1 MNYKTCSIAAFGFA
15 LLSACYLLI
24 AVAPDPATAQ
34 QVPASRTDIAMSFSP
49 VVKETAPSV
58 VNVYAKRIVQAQGR
72 SPFGA
77 DPFFRRFFG
86 DELFG
91 GRPRQRA
98 QNSLGSGVIV
108 DSSGLVVTNNH
119 VIQDGTE
126 IRVVLSDK
134 REFDAELILKDERT
148 DLAILRIQPN
158 GDPLVPLPL
167 GDSDALEV
175 GDLVLAIG
183 NPFGVGQTVTSGIVS
198 ALARTRVG
206 VSSYQFFIQ
215 TDAAINPGNSGGA
228 LVDMNGRLIGI
239 NTAIFSRSGGSIG
252 IGFAIPVNMVRSVI
266 EQSLAG
272 ASKVTRAWPG
282 ADLQDV
288 TPDLATALKLD
299 RPRGAL
305 VSSLHPLSPLAKAGI
320 GQGDVLLRLA
330 GRQIENAQ
338 EFTFRF
344 ATLNVGERA
353 KVVFRRKNQRFNAD
367 VQLIAAPEV
376 PPRNTTLVRGRSPFT
391 GLEVV
396 NVSPAVSEE
405 LGLPSSAEGVAVSDI
420 KGGLAQRFGFK
431 KGDLIVELN
440 DRKLKL
446 VGDLES
452 VLGNRVGYWDVAIVR
467 KGRLIRREF
476 GG

>member
-1 MNYKTCSIAAFGFA
+1 
-15 LLSACYLLI
+15 LL
-24 AVAPDPATAQ
+24 
-34 QVPASRTDIAMSFSP
+34 
-49 VVKETAPSV
+49 
-58 VNVYAKRIVQAQGR
+58 GG

-108 DSSGLVVTNNH
+108 DSSGIVVTNNH
-119 VIQDGTE
+119 VIQGGTE
-126 IRVVLSDK
+126 IRVVLYDN

-148 DLAILRIQPN
+148 DLAILRIQPE

-167 GDSDALEV
+167 GDSDAIEV

-239 NTAIFSRSGGSIG
+239 NTAIFSRSGGSNG

-272 ASKVTRAWPG
+272 ASRVVRPWTG

-288 TPDLATALKLD
+288 TSDIATALGLD
-299 RPRGAL
+299 RPKGAL
-305 VSSLHPLSPLAKAGI
+305 VANLHTSSPLAAAGV
-320 GQGDVLLRLA
+320 QRGDVLLQLEGRGLA
-330 GRQIENAQ
+330 NAQ
-338 EFTFRF
+338 EFNFRL
-344 ATLNVGERA
+344 ATLSIGDTANLVFQRKRKSYRA
-353 KVVFRRKNQRFNAD
+353 KVK
-367 VQLIAAPEV
+367 LIAAPEV
-376 PPRNTTLVRGRSPFT
+376 PPRNTRTIGGRSPFT
-391 GLEVV
+391 GLEVM
-396 NVSPAVSEE
+396 NISPAVAEE
-405 LGLPSSAEGVAVSDI
+405 LGLPTSAEGVVISDE
-420 KGGLAQRFGFK
+420 GQSLARRFGFRR
-431 KGDLIVELN
+431 GDIIVELN
-440 DRKLKL
+440 DYKPKS
-446 VGDLES
+446 VAELES
-452 VLGNRVGYWDVAIVR
+452 ALGERTGYWDVAIVR
-467 KGRLIRREF
+467 KGQLIRRSF

>member
-1 MNYKTCSIAAFGFA
+1 MLLTFQIGLAVTPAA
-15 LLSACYLLI
+15 
-24 AVAPDPATAQ
+24 AQ
-34 QVPASRTDIAMSFSP
+34 QVPSSRADIAMSFAP

-58 VNVYAKRIVQAQGR
+58 VNVYARRIVASQGV

-108 DSSGLVVTNNH
+108 DSSGIVVTNNH
-119 VIQDGTE
+119 VIQGGTE
-126 IRVVLSDK
+126 IRVVLHDN
-134 REFDAELILKDERT
+134 REYDAELILKDERT
-148 DLAILRIQPN
+148 DLAILRIKPED
-158 GDPLVPLPL
+158 GPLVPLPL
-167 GDSDALEV
+167 GDSDAIEV

-239 NTAIFSRSGGSIG
+239 NTAIFSRSGGSNG

-272 ASKVTRAWPG
+272 ASRVVRPWTG

-288 TPDLATALKLD
+288 TSDIATALGLD
-299 RPRGAL
+299 RPKGAL
-305 VSSLHPLSPLAKAGI
+305 VANLHPSSPLAAAGVER
-320 GQGDVLLRLA
+320 GDVLLQLDGRDLA
-330 GRQIENAQ
+330 NAQ
-338 EFTFRF
+338 EFNFRL
-344 ATLNVGERA
+344 ATLAIGDTANL
-353 KVVFRRKNQRFNAD
+353 VFQRKRKSYRTR
-367 VQLIAAPEV
+367 VKLMAAPEQ
-376 PPRNTTLVRGRSPFT
+376 PPRNTRTIGGRSPFT
-391 GLEVV
+391 GLEVM
-396 NVSPAVSEE
+396 NISPAVAEE
-405 LGLPSSAEGVAVSDI
+405 LGLPTSAEGVVISDE
-420 KGGLAQRFGFK
+420 GQSLARRFGFRR
-431 KGDLIVELN
+431 GDIIVELN
-440 DRKLKL
+440 GYTPKS
-446 VGDLES
+446 VAELETALS
-452 VLGNRVGYWDVAIVR
+452 ERAGYWNVGIVR
-467 KGRLIRREF
+467 KGQLIRRSF

>member
-1 MNYKTCSIAAFGFA
+1 MRHSRHLIVLAMM
-15 LLSACYLLI
+15 LLTFHIGLGPQP
-24 AVAPDPATAQ
+24 VAAQ
-34 QVPASRTDIAMSFSP
+34 QVPSSRADIAMSFAL

-58 VNVYAKRIVQAQGR
+58 VNVYARRIVTSQGG

-108 DSSGLVVTNNH
+108 DSSGIVVTNNH
-119 VIQDGTE
+119 VIQGGTE
-126 IRVVLSDK
+126 IRVVLHDN
-134 REFDAELILKDERT
+134 REYDAELILKDERT
-148 DLAILRIQPN
+148 DLAILRIKPED
-158 GDPLVPLPL
+158 GPLVPLPL
-167 GDSDALEV
+167 GDSDAIEV

-239 NTAIFSRSGGSIG
+239 NTAIFSRSGGSNG

-272 ASKVTRAWPG
+272 ASRVVRPWTG

-288 TPDLATALKLD
+288 TSDIAAALGLD
-299 RPRGAL
+299 WPKGAL
-305 VSSLHPLSPLAKAGI
+305 VANLHASSPLAAAGVER
-320 GQGDVLLRLA
+320 GDVLLQLDGRDLA
-330 GRQIENAQ
+330 NAQ
-338 EFTFRF
+338 EFNFRL
-344 ATLNVGERA
+344 ATLAIGDTANLVFQRKRKSYRT
-353 KVVFRRKNQRFNAD
+353 KVK
-367 VQLIAAPEV
+367 LMAAPEQ
-376 PPRNTTLVRGRSPFT
+376 PPRNTRTIGGRSPFT
-391 GLEVV
+391 GLEVM
-396 NVSPAVSEE
+396 NISPAVSEE
-405 LGLPSSAEGVAVSDI
+405 LGLPTSAEGVVISDE
-420 KGGLAQRFGFK
+420 GQSLARRFGFRR
-431 KGDLIVELN
+431 GDIIVELN
-440 DRKLKL
+440 GYTPKS
-446 VGDLES
+446 VAELETALS
-452 VLGNRVGYWDVAIVR
+452 ERAGYWNVGIVR
-467 KGRLIRREF
+467 KGQLIRRSF

>member
-1 MNYKTCSIAAFGFA
+1 MLLTFQIGLAVTPAA
-15 LLSACYLLI
+15 
-24 AVAPDPATAQ
+24 AQ
-34 QVPASRTDIAMSFSP
+34 QVPSSRADIAMSFAP

-58 VNVYAKRIVQAQGR
+58 VNVYARRIVTSQGV

-108 DSSGLVVTNNH
+108 DSSGIVVTNNH
-119 VIQDGTE
+119 VIQGGTE
-126 IRVVLSDK
+126 IRVVLHDN
-134 REFDAELILKDERT
+134 REYDAELVLKDERT
-148 DLAILRIQPN
+148 DLAILRIKPED
-158 GDPLVPLPL
+158 GPLVPLPL
-167 GDSDALEV
+167 GDSDAIEV

-239 NTAIFSRSGGSIG
+239 NTAIFSRSGGSNG

-272 ASKVTRAWPG
+272 ASRVVRPWTG

-288 TPDLATALKLD
+288 TSDIATALGLD
-299 RPRGAL
+299 RPKGAL
-305 VSSLHPLSPLAKAGI
+305 VANLHPSSPLAAAGVER
-320 GQGDVLLRLA
+320 GDVLLQLDGRDLA
-330 GRQIENAQ
+330 NAQ
-338 EFTFRF
+338 EFNFRL
-344 ATLNVGERA
+344 ATLAIGDTANL
-353 KVVFRRKNQRFNAD
+353 VFQRKRKSYRTR
-367 VQLIAAPEV
+367 VKLMAAPEQ
-376 PPRNTTLVRGRSPFT
+376 PPRNTRTIGGRSPFT
-391 GLEVV
+391 GLEVM
-396 NVSPAVSEE
+396 NISPAVAEE
-405 LGLPSSAEGVAVSDI
+405 LGLPTSAEGVVISDE
-420 KGGLAQRFGFK
+420 GQSLARRFGFRR
-431 KGDLIVELN
+431 GDIIVELN
-440 DRKLKL
+440 GYTPKS
-446 VGDLES
+446 VAELETALS
-452 VLGNRVGYWDVAIVR
+452 ERAGYWNVGIVR
-467 KGRLIRREF
+467 KGQLIRRSF

>member
-1 MNYKTCSIAAFGFA
+1 MQFVRRV
-15 LLSACYLLI
+15 LLI
-24 AVAPDPATAQ
+24 AAMAVVPLGLALGTANAQ
-34 QVPASRTDIAMSFSP
+34 QVPASRADIAMSFSP
-49 VVKETAPSV
+49 VVKNTAPSV
-58 VNVYAKRIVQAQGR
+58 VNVYAKRIVKSEGR
-72 SPFGA
+72 RRPFGA

-91 GRPRQRA
+91 GRPRRRA

-108 DSSGLVVTNNH
+108 DATGIIITNNH
-119 VIQDGTE
+119 VIKNGTE

-134 REFDAELILKDERT
+134 REFDAELVLTDERT
-148 DLAILRIQPN
+148 DLAVLRIEPD
-158 GDPLVPLPL
+158 GDPLVALSL

-228 LVDMNGRLIGI
+228 LVDMKGRLIGI
-239 NTAIFSRSGGSIG
+239 NTAIFSRSGGSNG

-266 EQSLAG
+266 EQTLSG
-272 ASKVTRAWPG
+272 ATKVVRPWVG
-282 ADLQDV
+282 ADLQNV
-288 TPDLATALKLD
+288 TSDLASALGLN

-305 VSSLHPLSPLAKAGI
+305 VSKLHPSSPLKKAGI
-320 GQGDVLLRLA
+320 KRGDVLLRLA
-330 GRQIENAQ
+330 GKPIENAQ
-338 EFTFRF
+338 EFSFRF
-344 ATLNVGERA
+344 ATLPVGDESR
-353 KVVFRRKNQRFNAD
+353 VVFSRKSKRFKTD
-367 VQLIAAPEV
+367 VALAAAPED
-376 PPRNTTLVRGRSPFT
+376 PPRNTTVIRGRSPFT

-405 LGLPSSAEGVAVSDI
+405 LGLPALVEGVAVSGVRRSI
-420 KGGLAQRFGFK
+420 ARRFGFK
-431 KGDLIVELN
+431 KGDVIVELN
-440 DRKLKL
+440 ESKLTS
-446 VGDLES
+446 VSDLRR
-452 VLGNRVGYWDVAIVR
+452 VLRRRDGYWDVAIMR
-467 KGRLIRREF
+467 KGKIIRREF

>member
-1 MNYKTCSIAAFGFA
+1 MRKPTSFLYLAAMLMLVLPA
-15 LLSACYLLI
+15 LVTGA
-24 AVAPDPATAQ
+24 AQAQ
-34 QVPASRTDIAMSFSP
+34 QVPQSRAEISMSFAP
-49 VVKETAPSV
+49 VVRDTAPGV
-58 VNVYAKRIVQAQGR
+58 VNVYAKRIVTTQGR

-108 DSSGLVVTNNH
+108 DSSGIIVTNNH

-126 IRVVLSDK
+126 IRVVLHDN

-148 DLAILRIQPN
+148 DLAVLRIQPDD
-158 GDPLVPLPL
+158 GEPLVPVPL
-167 GDSDALEV
+167 GDSDAIEV

-239 NTAIFSRSGGSIG
+239 NTAIFSRSGGSNG

-272 ASKVTRAWPG
+272 ASRIVRPWTG
-282 ADLQDV
+282 ADLQDM
-288 TPDLATALKLD
+288 TGDIASALGLD
-299 RPRGAL
+299 QPKGAL
-305 VSSLHPLSPLAKAGI
+305 VANLHSSSPLLAAGVER
-320 GQGDVLLRLA
+320 GDVLLKLDGRDLA
-330 GRQIENAQ
+330 NAQ
-338 EFTFRF
+338 EFNFRL
-344 ATLNVGERA
+344 ATLSIGDTA
-353 KVVFRRKNQRFNAD
+353 DLVFQRKRKTYRTKLK
-367 VQLIAAPEV
+367 LIAAPEI
-376 PPRNTTLVRGRSPFT
+376 PPRNTRTIGGRTPFT
-391 GLEVV
+391 GLEVM
-396 NVSPAVSEE
+396 NISPAVADE
-405 LGLPSSAEGVAVSDI
+405 LGLPTTAEGVVIADEGQSL
-420 KGGLAQRFGFK
+420 GRRFGFRR
-431 KGDLIVELN
+431 GDIIAEVNDYRPKSVAEL
-440 DRKLKL
+440 
-446 VGDLES
+446 ETA
-452 VLGNRVGYWDVAIVR
+452 LGSRVGYWDVGIIR
-467 KGRLIRREF
+467 KGRLIRRSF

>member
-1 MNYKTCSIAAFGFA
+1 MMLLTFQIGLAVTPAA
-15 LLSACYLLI
+15 
-24 AVAPDPATAQ
+24 AQ
-34 QVPASRTDIAMSFSP
+34 QVPSSRADIAMSFAP

-58 VNVYAKRIVQAQGR
+58 VNVYARRIVASQGV

-108 DSSGLVVTNNH
+108 DSSGIVVTNNH
-119 VIQDGTE
+119 VIQGGTE
-126 IRVVLSDK
+126 IRVVLHDN
-134 REFDAELILKDERT
+134 REYDAELILKDERT
-148 DLAILRIQPN
+148 DLAILRIKPED
-158 GDPLVPLPL
+158 GPLVPLPL
-167 GDSDALEV
+167 GDSDAIEV

-239 NTAIFSRSGGSIG
+239 NTAIFSRSGGSNG

-272 ASKVTRAWPG
+272 ASRVVRPWTG

-288 TPDLATALKLD
+288 TSDIATALGLD
-299 RPRGAL
+299 RPKGAL
-305 VSSLHPLSPLAKAGI
+305 VANLHPSSPLAAAGVER
-320 GQGDVLLRLA
+320 GDVLLQLDGRDLA
-330 GRQIENAQ
+330 NAQ
-338 EFTFRF
+338 EFNFRL
-344 ATLNVGERA
+344 ATLAIGDTANL
-353 KVVFRRKNQRFNAD
+353 VFQRKRKSYRTR
-367 VQLIAAPEV
+367 VKLMAAPEQ
-376 PPRNTTLVRGRSPFT
+376 PPRNTRTIGGRSPFT
-391 GLEVV
+391 GLEVM
-396 NVSPAVSEE
+396 NISPAVAEE
-405 LGLPSSAEGVAVSDI
+405 LGLPTSAEGVVISDE
-420 KGGLAQRFGFK
+420 GQSLARRFGFRR
-431 KGDLIVELN
+431 GDIIVELN
-440 DRKLKL
+440 GYTPKS
-446 VGDLES
+446 VAELETALS
-452 VLGNRVGYWDVAIVR
+452 ERAGYWNVGIVR
-467 KGRLIRREF
+467 KGQLIRRSF

>member
-1 MNYKTCSIAAFGFA
+1 MPFVRHA
-15 LLSACYLLI
+15 LLSAAI
-24 AVAPDPATAQ
+24 AVFLMISGLVPAGAQ
-34 QVPASRTDIAMSFSP
+34 QVPASRGDIAMSFSP
-49 VVKETAPSV
+49 VVKSTAPSV

-72 SPFGA
+72 RQPFGA

-86 DELFG
+86 DKLFG
-91 GRPRQRA
+91 GRPRKRA

-108 DSSGLVVTNNH
+108 DASGIVITNNH
-119 VIQDGTE
+119 VINNGTE

-134 REFDAELILKDERT
+134 REFDAELILTDERT
-148 DLAILRIQPN
+148 DLAVLRIKPD
-158 GDPLVPLPL
+158 GDPLVALPL

-239 NTAIFSRSGGSIG
+239 NTAIFSRSGGSDG

-266 EQSLAG
+266 EQSLSG
-272 ASKVTRAWPG
+272 ASKVVRPWAG
-282 ADLQDV
+282 ADLQNV
-288 TPDLATALKLD
+288 TSDLASALGLS

-305 VSSLHPLSPLAKAGI
+305 VSQLHAASPLKKAGI
-320 GQGDVLLRLA
+320 KRGDVLLRLA
-330 GRQIENAQ
+330 GKTIENAQ
-338 EFTFRF
+338 EFSFRF
-344 ATLNVGERA
+344 ATLTVGEQSS
-353 KVVFRRKNQRFNAD
+353 VVFSRKSKRLKAD
-367 VQLIAAPEV
+367 VSLKPAPED
-376 PPRNTTLVRGRSPFT
+376 PPRNTTVIRGRSPFT

-396 NVSPAVSEE
+396 NVSPAVAEE
-405 LGLPSSAEGVAVSDI
+405 LGLPASVAGVAVSSI
-420 KGGLAQRFGFK
+420 KGALARRFGFK
-431 KGDLIVELN
+431 KGDVIVELN
-440 DRKLKL
+440 ERKPGS
-446 VGDLES
+446 VADLRTI
-452 VLGNRVGYWDVAIVR
+452 LNRRDGYWDVAILR
-467 KGRLIRREF
+467 KGKLIRREF

>member
-1 MNYKTCSIAAFGFA
+1 MRHSRHLLVLAMMLLTFQIGLAVTPAA
-15 LLSACYLLI
+15 
-24 AVAPDPATAQ
+24 AQ
-34 QVPASRTDIAMSFSP
+34 QVPSSRADIAMSFAP

-58 VNVYAKRIVQAQGR
+58 VNVYARRIVTSQGV

-108 DSSGLVVTNNH
+108 DSSGIVVTNNH
-119 VIQDGTE
+119 VIQGGTE
-126 IRVVLSDK
+126 IRVVLHDN
-134 REFDAELILKDERT
+134 REYDAELILKDERT
-148 DLAILRIQPN
+148 DLAILRIKPED
-158 GDPLVPLPL
+158 GPLVPLPL
-167 GDSDALEV
+167 GDSDAIEV

-239 NTAIFSRSGGSIG
+239 NTAIFSRSGGSNG

-272 ASKVTRAWPG
+272 ASRVVRPWTG

-288 TPDLATALKLD
+288 TSDIATALGLD
-299 RPRGAL
+299 RPKGAL
-305 VSSLHPLSPLAKAGI
+305 VANLHPSSPLAAAGVER
-320 GQGDVLLRLA
+320 GDVLLQLDGRDLA
-330 GRQIENAQ
+330 NAQ
-338 EFTFRF
+338 EFNFRL
-344 ATLNVGERA
+344 ATLAIGDTANL
-353 KVVFRRKNQRFNAD
+353 VFQRKRKSYRTR
-367 VQLIAAPEV
+367 VKLMAAPEL
-376 PPRNTTLVRGRSPFT
+376 PPRNTRTIGGRSPFT
-391 GLEVV
+391 GLEVM
-396 NVSPAVSEE
+396 NISPAVAEE
-405 LGLPSSAEGVAVSDI
+405 LGLPTSAEGVVISDE
-420 KGGLAQRFGFK
+420 GQSLARRFGFRR
-431 KGDLIVELN
+431 GDIIVELN
-440 DRKLKL
+440 GYTPKS
-446 VGDLES
+446 VAELETALS
-452 VLGNRVGYWDVAIVR
+452 ERAGYWNVGIVR
-467 KGRLIRREF
+467 KGQLIRRSF

>member
-1 MNYKTCSIAAFGFA
+1 MSAQRYFSPLIGILMLCCSGFA
-15 LLSACYLLI
+15 VL
-24 AVAPDPATAQ
+24 AQ
-34 QVPASRTDIAMSFSP
+34 QVPSTRGEIAMSFSP

-58 VNVYAKRIVQAQGR
+58 VNVYAKRIVQTQGR
-72 SPFGA
+72 QAPFGA

-108 DSSGLVVTNNH
+108 DASGIVVTNNH
-119 VIQDGTE
+119 VIKGGTE

-134 REFDAELILKDERT
+134 REFDAELVLTDERT
-148 DLAILRIQPN
+148 DLAILRIRPD
-158 GDPLVPLPL
+158 GEPLVPLAL
-167 GDSDALEV
+167 ANSDALEV

-239 NTAIFSRSGGSIG
+239 NTAIFSRSGGSNG

-266 EQSLAG
+266 EQSLTG
-272 ASKVTRAWPG
+272 ATKVTRPWAG

-288 TPDLATALKLD
+288 TADLAAALKLN

-305 VSSLHPLSPLAKAGI
+305 VSRLHPASPLAKAGI
-320 GQGDVLLRLA
+320 KQGDVLLRLD
-330 GRQIENAQ
+330 GKQIENAQ
-338 EFTFRF
+338 EFNFRF
-344 ATLNVGERA
+344 ATLPVGRKA
-353 KVVFRRKNQRFNAD
+353 QVIFRSKGKRLRTD
-367 VQLIAAPEV
+367 VALIAAPETPARDTRV
-376 PPRNTTLVRGRSPFT
+376 IGGRSPFT

-396 NVSPAVSEE
+396 NISPAVSEE
-405 LGLPSSAEGVAVSDI
+405 LGLATAAEGVAVADV
-420 KGGLAQRFGFK
+420 KGPLAQRFGFK
-431 KGDLIVELN
+431 KGDVIVELN
-440 DRKLKL
+440 DRKLMS
-446 VGDLES
+446 VTELEDI
-452 VLGNRVGYWDVAIVR
+452 LERRVGYWDVAILR
-467 KGRLIRREF
+467 QGRLIRREF

>member
-1 MNYKTCSIAAFGFA
+1 MIFA
-15 LLSACYLLI
+15 RTFLFTTLVLLMSLLT
-24 AVAPDPATAQ
+24 AQAQ
-34 QVPASRTDIAMSFSP
+34 QVPASRGDIAMSFSP

-58 VNVYAKRIVQAQGR
+58 VNVYAKRIAKAQGR

-108 DSSGLVVTNNH
+108 DASGIVVTNNH
-119 VIQDGTE
+119 VIKGGTE

-134 REFDAELILKDERT
+134 REFDAELVLTDERT
-148 DLAILRIQPN
+148 DLAILRIEPE
-158 GDPLVPLPL
+158 GEALVPLPL

-239 NTAIFSRSGGSIG
+239 NTAIFSRSGGSNG

-266 EQSLAG
+266 EQSLTG
-272 ASKVTRAWPG
+272 ASKVTRPWAG
-282 ADLQDV
+282 VDLQDV
-288 TPDLATALKLD
+288 TADLAAALKLD

-305 VSSLHPLSPLAKAGI
+305 VSKLHPESPLAKAGVR
-320 GQGDVLLRLA
+320 QGDVLLRLA
-330 GRQIENAQ
+330 GRRIENAQ
-338 EFTFRF
+338 EFNFRF
-344 ATLNVGERA
+344 ATLAVGEKARIVFSRRNKRVRA
-353 KVVFRRKNQRFNAD
+353 EVR
-367 VQLIAAPEV
+367 LIAAPEV
-376 PPRNTTLVRGRSPFT
+376 PTRNATLVRGRSPFT

-396 NVSPAVSEE
+396 NISPAVAEE
-405 LGLPSSAEGVAVSDI
+405 LTLPTSAEGVAVSDV
-420 KGGLAQRFGFK
+420 KGRVARRFGFR
-431 KGDLIVELN
+431 KGDVIVELN
-440 DRKLKL
+440 ERKLASVEDFKR
-446 VGDLES
+446 
-452 VLGNRVGYWDVAIVR
+452 VLGNPIGYWDVAILR

>member
-1 MNYKTCSIAAFGFA
+1 MHRPNLFLQLAA
-15 LLSACYLLI
+15 LLLL
-24 AVAPDPATAQ
+24 ALTTLATGALAQ
-34 QVPASRTDIAMSFSP
+34 QVPQSRAEISMSFAP
-49 VVKETAPSV
+49 VVRDTAPGV
-58 VNVYAKRIVQAQGR
+58 VNVYAKRVVTTQGR

-108 DSSGLVVTNNH
+108 DSSGIVVTNNH
-119 VIQDGTE
+119 VIQDGTD
-126 IRVVLSDK
+126 IRVVLHDN
-134 REFDAELILKDERT
+134 RECDAELILKDERT
-148 DLAILRIQPN
+148 DLAVLRIQPE

-167 GDSDALEV
+167 GDSDAIEV

-239 NTAIFSRSGGSIG
+239 NTAIFSRSGGSNG

-266 EQSLAG
+266 EQSLSG
-272 ASKVTRAWPG
+272 ASRVVRPWTG

-288 TPDLATALKLD
+288 TSDIASALGFD

-305 VSSLHPLSPLAKAGI
+305 VANLHTSSPLLTAGVER
-320 GQGDVLLRLA
+320 GDVLLKLDGRDLA
-330 GRQIENAQ
+330 NAQ
-338 EFTFRF
+338 EFNFRL
-344 ATLNVGERA
+344 ATLSIGDSANL
-353 KVVFRRKNQRFNAD
+353 VFQRKRKTYRTKLK
-367 VQLIAAPEV
+367 LIAAPET
-376 PPRNTTLVRGRSPFT
+376 PPRDTRTIGGRSPFT
-391 GLEVV
+391 GLEVM
-396 NVSPAVSEE
+396 NISPAVADEF
-405 LGLPSSAEGVAVSDI
+405 GLPTSAEGVVISDEGQSI
-420 KGGLAQRFGFK
+420 ARRFGFRR
-431 KGDLIVELN
+431 GDIIAEINDYRPKSVTELEAAL
-440 DRKLKL
+440 DQ
-446 VGDLES
+446 
-452 VLGNRVGYWDVAIVR
+452 RVGYWDVGIVR
-467 KGRLIRREF
+467 KGRLIRRSF

>member
-1 MNYKTCSIAAFGFA
+1 MTPTRFVLFLAAMLVLAGSPA
-15 LLSACYLLI
+15 SAQ
-24 AVAPDPATAQ
+24 TSKAQ
-34 QVPASRTDIAMSFSP
+34 QVPASRADIAMSFAP
-49 VVKETAPSV
+49 VVRETAPSV
-58 VNVYAKRIVQAQGR
+58 VNVYAKRIVTSQGR

-86 DELFG
+86 DEMFG

-108 DSSGLVVTNNH
+108 DSSGIVVTNNH
-119 VIQDGTE
+119 VIQGGTE
-126 IRVVLSDK
+126 IRVVLHDN
-134 REFDAELILKDERT
+134 REFDAELVLKDERT
-148 DLAILRIQPN
+148 DLAILRIKPE

-239 NTAIFSRSGGSIG
+239 NTAIFSRSGGSNG

-266 EQSLAG
+266 EQSLTG
-272 ASKVTRAWPG
+272 ASRVVRPWTG

-288 TPDLATALKLD
+288 TADLAAALGIDK
-299 RPRGAL
+299 PKGAL
-305 VSSLHPLSPLAKAGI
+305 VANLHPNSPLAAAGI
-320 GQGDVLLRLA
+320 KQGDVLLNLD
-330 GRQIENAQ
+330 GRDLGNAQ
-338 EFTFRF
+338 EFSFRL
-344 ATLNVGERA
+344 ATLSIGETA
-353 KVVFRRKNQRFNAD
+353 ELVFQRKRKSYRTKLNL
-367 VQLIAAPEV
+367 VAAPED
-376 PPRNTTLVRGRSPFT
+376 PPRNTRTIGGRSPFT
-391 GLEVV
+391 GLEVM
-396 NVSPAVSEE
+396 NISPAVADEM
-405 LGLPSSAEGVAVSDI
+405 GLPSSAEGVVISDE
-420 KGGLAQRFGFK
+420 GQSLARRFGFRR
-431 KGDLIVELN
+431 GDIIVELN
-440 DRKLKL
+440 DHRPRNVDELETAL
-446 VGDLES
+446 GD
-452 VLGNRVGYWDVAIVR
+452 RTGYWDVGILR
-467 KGRLIRREF
+467 KGRLIRRSF